1 MTIVIGSDHGGFR
14 LKSEIIRWLE
24 QKSIEYMDVGAWD
37 TNSVDYPDIAFAAA
51 QLILNGQ
58 CEKGILV
65 CGSGIGIG
73 IAANKISGIRAAL
86 CHDVYSAQKS
96 REHNDANILT
106 LGERVIGVGHALAV
120 VEEWL
125 STDFDGGRHERR
137 IEKIADLEK
146 KNEEMGHFRK

>member
-14 LKSEIIRWLE
+14 LKGEIIRWLE
-24 QKSIEYMDVGAWD
+24 QNSVDYMDVGVWD
-37 TNSVDYPDIAFAAA
+37 KSSVDYPDIALSAA

-65 CGSGIGIG
+65 CGTGIGIG
-73 IAANKISGIRAAL
+73 IAANKIDGIRAAL
-86 CHDVYSAQKS
+86 CHDVYSARKS

-106 LGERVIGVGHALAV
+106 LGERVIGVGHALAI

-125 STDFDGGRHERR
+125 SSDFEGGRHERR
-137 IEKIADLEK
+137 VQKIADLEK
-146 KNEEMGHFRK
+146 KK